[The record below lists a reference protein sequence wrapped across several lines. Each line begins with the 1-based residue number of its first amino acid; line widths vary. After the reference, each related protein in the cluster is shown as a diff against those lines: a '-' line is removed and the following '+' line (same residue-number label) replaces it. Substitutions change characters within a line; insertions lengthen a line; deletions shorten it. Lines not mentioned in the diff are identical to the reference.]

1 MRRKQITIQINML
14 SDRLRGKV
22 IAALKKQHA
31 DIDVDTIEITA
42 LVRHE
47 YTPKTFTRF
56 VCNVQRYIAV
66 NGNRRVN
73 KQELAAIGKT
83 TRPTL
88 DKWIREMLVVPAG
101 LREWEKINHA
111 MCDALGIKSAGECY
125 MPCGVNKNEF
135 DLQEIVDYSKDF
147 TK

>member
-1 MRRKQITIQINML
+1 MRRKQITIPIGTL
-14 SDRLRGKV
+14 SDRLRGKL
-22 IAALKKQHA
+22 IAAIKRQHT
-31 DIDVDTIEITA
+31 DIDADTIEITA

-47 YTPKTFTRF
+47 YTPKTFVRF
-56 VCNVQRYIAV
+56 VCNVQRYIAA

-88 DKWIREMLVVPAG
+88 NKWAREMLIVPAG
-101 LREWEKINHA
+101 FREWEECNRAHYTYS
-111 MCDALGIKSAGECY
+111 MKSAFECY
-125 MPCGVNKNEF
+125 MPNGVDKNEF
-135 DLQEIVDYSKDF
+135 DLQEIVRYSKDF